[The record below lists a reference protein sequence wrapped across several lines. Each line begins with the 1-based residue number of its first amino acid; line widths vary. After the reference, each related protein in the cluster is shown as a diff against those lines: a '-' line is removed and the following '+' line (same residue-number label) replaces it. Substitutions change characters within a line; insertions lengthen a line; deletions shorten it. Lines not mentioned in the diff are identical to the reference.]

1 MAKKFYAIK
10 KGLVP
15 GIYENW
21 DDAKAQVSGFPG
33 AEYKGFQTKEEAE
46 AYLGGMHITTANA
59 KPTETKRAD
68 EKAASE
74 EKRANVMDPQE
85 LYELPYAF
93 VDGSFNPES
102 KVYGCGGFL
111 FDDKNER
118 HPIQASGSDEEMASM
133 RNVAGEILGA
143 TLAIK
148 KALELGLPKLTIY
161 YDYEG
166 IKHWAEQTWKR
177 NKKGTME
184 YAEFVASVRN
194 QIRLEFVHVKA
205 HTGIPG
211 NEEADQMAKEAVGI
225 S

>member
-1 MAKKFYAIK
+1 MAKKYYAIK
-10 KGLVP
+10 KGVVP

-21 DDAKAQVSGFPG
+21 DEAKAQVSGFPS
-33 AEYKGFQTKEEAE
+33 AEYKGFMTREEAE
-46 AYLGGMHITTANA
+46 AYMGGAGLNEPA
-59 KPTETKRAD
+59 KSETKIGVN
-68 EKAASE
+68 ASKTDSME
-74 EKRANVMDPQE
+74 
-85 LYELPYAF
+85 YELPYAF
-93 VDGSFNPES
+93 VDGSFNPET

-118 HPIQASGSDEEMASM
+118 HPIQASGDDEEMAAM

-148 KALELGLPKLTIY
+148 KAIELGLPKLTIY

-184 YAEFVASVRN
+184 YSKFVASVRN
-194 QIRLEFVHVKA
+194 QIQLKFVHVKA

-211 NEEADQMAKEAVGI
+211 NEEADKMAKEAVGI
-225 S
+225 E

>member
-1 MAKKFYAIK
+1 MA
-10 KGLVP
+10 P

-21 DDAKAQVSGFPG
+21 DDAKAQVSGFAG
-33 AEYKGFQTKEEAE
+33 AEYKGFMTRSEAE
-46 AYLGGMHITTANA
+46 NYMGEALAGIDASDLKSEDISEH
-59 KPTETKRAD
+59 D
-68 EKAASE
+68 EA
-74 EKRANVMDPQE
+74 
-85 LYELPYAF
+85 YELPYAF
-93 VDGSFNPES
+93 VDGSFNSET

-111 FDDKNER
+111 FDKNNKR
-118 HPIQASGSDEEMASM
+118 HPIQASDSDEEMASM

-184 YAEFVASVRN
+184 YSDFVTSVRE
-194 QIRLEFVHVKA
+194 QIQLKFVHVKA

-211 NEEADQMAKEAVGI
+211 NEEADRMAKESVGI
-225 S
+225 

>member
-21 DDAKAQVSGFPG
+21 DEAKAQVSGFAG
-33 AEYKGFQTKEEAE
+33 AEYKGFMTREEAE
-46 AYLGGMHITTANA
+46 AYMGGAGLNEPA
-59 KPTETKRAD
+59 KNETKIGVN
-68 EKAASE
+68 ASKTDSME
-74 EKRANVMDPQE
+74 
-85 LYELPYAF
+85 YELPYAF
-93 VDGSFNPES
+93 VDGSYNPET

-111 FDDKNER
+111 YDDKNER
-118 HPIQASGSDEEMASM
+118 HPIQASGSDEELASM

-148 KALELGLPKLTIY
+148 KAVELGLPKLTVY

-177 NKKGTME
+177 NKKGTVE
-184 YAEFVASVRN
+184 YSEFVASVRN
-194 QIRLEFVHVKA
+194 QIQLKFVHVKA

-225 S
+225 

>member
-21 DDAKAQVSGFPG
+21 DEAKAQVSGFPS
-33 AEYKGFQTKEEAE
+33 AEYKGFMTREEAE
-46 AYLGGMHITTANA
+46 AYMGGAPSNMMKASLDEIGASTSNQEEA
-59 KPTETKRAD
+59 K
-68 EKAASE
+68 S
-74 EKRANVMDPQE
+74 
-85 LYELPYAF
+85 YELPYAF
-93 VDGSFNPES
+93 VDGSYNPET

-111 FDDKNER
+111 YDDKNER

-148 KALELGLPKLTIY
+148 KAVELGLPKLTVY

-177 NKKGTME
+177 NKTGTVA
-184 YAEFVASVRN
+184 YAEFIESVREKIELN
-194 QIRLEFVHVKA
+194 FVHVKA

-225 S
+225 E

>member
-10 KGLVP
+10 KGLIP

-21 DDAKAQVSGFPG
+21 DEAKTQVSGFPS
-33 AEYKGFQTKEEAE
+33 AEYKGFMTREEAE
-46 AYLGGMHITTANA
+46 AYLGGASLTSNEEDANGSSV
-59 KPTETKRAD
+59 KKDTGSLD
-68 EKAASE
+68 G
-74 EKRANVMDPQE
+74 
-85 LYELPYAF
+85 YELPYAF
-93 VDGSFNPES
+93 VDGSFNIES

-148 KALELGLPKLTIY
+148 KAIELGLPKLTIY

>member
-21 DDAKAQVSGFPG
+21 DEAKAQVSGFAG
-33 AEYKGFQTKEEAE
+33 AEYKGFMTREEAE
-46 AYLGGMHITTANA
+46 AYMGGAGLNEPA
-59 KPTETKRAD
+59 KNETKIGVN
-68 EKAASE
+68 ASKTDSME
-74 EKRANVMDPQE
+74 
-85 LYELPYAF
+85 YELPYAF
-93 VDGSFNPES
+93 VDGSYNPET

-111 FDDKNER
+111 YDDKNER

-148 KALELGLPKLTIY
+148 KAVELGLPKLTVY

-177 NKKGTME
+177 NKKGTVE
-184 YAEFVASVRN
+184 YSEFVASVRN
-194 QIRLEFVHVKA
+194 QIQLKFVHVKA

-225 S
+225 

>member
-1 MAKKFYAIK
+1 MAKKYYAIK

-21 DDAKAQVSGFPG
+21 DEAKAQVSGFPS
-33 AEYKGFQTKEEAE
+33 AEYKGFMTREEAE
-46 AYLGGMHITTANA
+46 AYLGGMQMTATTNTNA
-59 KPTETKRAD
+59 KRTDEEFAD
-68 EKAASE
+68 VCAD
-74 EKRANVMDPQE
+74 VQE
-85 LYELPYAF
+85 WYEHPYAF
-93 VDGSFNPES
+93 VDGSFNPVT

-111 FDDKNER
+111 YDDKNER

-148 KALELGLPKLTIY
+148 KAVELGLPKLTIY

-166 IKHWAEQTWKR
+166 IKHWAEKTWKR
-177 NKKGTME
+177 NKTGTVA
-184 YAEFVASVRN
+184 YAEFIESVREKIELN
-194 QIRLEFVHVKA
+194 FVHVKA

-211 NEEADQMAKEAVGI
+211 NEEADKMAKEAVGI
-225 S
+225 E

>member
-21 DDAKAQVSGFPG
+21 DEAKAQVSGFPG
-33 AEYKGFQTKEEAE
+33 AEYKGFMTREEAE
-46 AYLGGMHITTANA
+46 AYMGGTPSNVTKASLD
-59 KPTETKRAD
+59 ETDVQTSGQK
-68 EKAASE
+68 K
-74 EKRANVMDPQE
+74 E
-85 LYELPYAF
+85 LEYELPYAF
-93 VDGSFNPES
+93 VDGSFNPET

-111 FDDKNER
+111 FDENNER
-118 HPIQASGSDEEMASM
+118 HPIQASGDDEEMASM

-148 KALELGLPKLTIY
+148 KAIELGLPKLTIY

-177 NKKGTME
+177 NKQGTME
-184 YAEFVASVRN
+184 YAEYVASVWN
-194 QIRLEFVHVKA
+194 QIQLNFVHVKA

-211 NEEADQMAKEAVGI
+211 NEEADKMAKESVGI
-225 S
+225 